1 MYDKKTAGKPTY
13 YSAAMRRCNVMLP
26 AEAVEFFTAK
36 GNGNMSKGIRDAWA
50 DLANLIEIKDVGNAD
65 QRID

>member
-1 MYDKKTAGKPTY
+1 MDDKKQAGKPAY

-50 DLANLIEIKDVGNAD
+50 DLIERKEVGDVD
-65 QRID
+65 QRVD